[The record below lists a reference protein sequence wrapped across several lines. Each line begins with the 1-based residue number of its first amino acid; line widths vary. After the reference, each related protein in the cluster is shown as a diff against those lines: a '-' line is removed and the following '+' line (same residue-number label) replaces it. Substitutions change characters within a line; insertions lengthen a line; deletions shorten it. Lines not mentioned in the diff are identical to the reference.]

1 MSEVWVQQS
10 VMYCGMVLPATRQML
25 ATSNV

>member
-1 MSEVWVQQS
+1 MSEVWMQQS
-10 VMYCGMVLPATRQML
+10 IMYCGAVIPATRQML

>member
-1 MSEVWVQQS
+1 VQQS
-10 VMYCGMVLPATRQML
+10 VMYCGTVLPATRQML

>member
-1 MSEVWVQQS
+1 MQQS
-10 VMYCGMVLPATRQML
+10 VMYCGTVLPVTQQML